1 MANSTIDTTCF
12 LCGAPA
18 TCTDKDRGN
27 RKFYQCSNAAC
38 GDYEISVTAMHR
50 MQDAPGHKQQA
61 MQQARTYRNTDKF
74 LEIIVSP
81 DNQVVGNAVHRGGRT
96 T

>member
-1 MANSTIDTTCF
+1 
-12 LCGAPA
+12 
-18 TCTDKDRGN
+18 
-27 RKFYQCSNAAC
+27 
-38 GDYEISVTAMHR
+38 MHR